1 MSRIDRWLSENPDL
15 SAPELACRLAR
26 DRFWKDKQQ
35 SLIRTHPEMPD
46 AAYMLGLG
54 EEVAHALLLVLSRLR
69 TSDRQGFAQAFY
81 EQRQGGSDFPVPR
94 RYEGARRDPP
104 PLDPEA
110 RVSLGAALVLQVL
123 ELIELPAA
131 CREQVVDLLW
141 GAAQGDD
148 LARTPATAVEQLS
161 SAIAP
166 IGSGT
171 GDSTDAQVVL
181 AEVLSPSSGVVDLRE
196 VLARCA
202 FTAVE
207 SWEPDRV
214 VDFLVEAEQLIV
226 AA

>member
-1 MSRIDRWLSENPDL
+1 MSRIDQWLSENPDL

-26 DRFWKDKQQ
+26 DRFWKDEQQ

-46 AAYMLGLG
+46 AAYMLGLD

-69 TSDRQGFAQAFY
+69 ASERQAFAQAFY

-94 RYEGARRDPP
+94 RYEGASRHRPT
-104 PLDPEA
+104 LDPEA

-123 ELIELPAA
+123 ELIELPATS
-131 CREQVVDLLW
+131 REQVVDLLR

-148 LARTPATAVEQLS
+148 LARAPATALERLS

-166 IGSGT
+166 IRPGT
-171 GDSTDAQVVL
+171 GESTDAQIVL
-181 AEVLSPSSGVVDLRE
+181 AEVLTPSSGVVDLRE

-202 FTAVE
+202 FTAVD
-207 SWEPDRV
+207 SWEPHRV
-214 VDFLVEAEQLIV
+214 VDFLVDAERLIV